1 MHAQDRFWEMD
12 FRRHVT
18 AGRVAELFGESQ
30 VATDAF
36 IRTLDWRG
44 IAEQEYAL
52 LDEVSRAYYDA
63 YAEGVNAYLGQ
74 RDGADLSLEYA
85 VLGLQNPGYTPEP
98 WTPVDSIA
106 WLKAM
111 AWDLR
116 SNLGRR
122 DRSRPARRGAAA
134 RGGRPPASRVRVR
147 VRCRRSSRG
156 RRRAPPPR
164 RLAADVAPSADDAG
178 TAASDLAI
186 AAAVAAPLASLSAL
200 LDDVPELLGPEG
212 GDLGSNSWVVS
223 GALTESGL
231 PAARERPAP
240 RPGDA
245 VHLGAD
251 GAALRRAPRR
261 LRLRRRRLH
270 VLGAAGRHH
279 RPQRAHRL
287 GVHEPRSRRR
297 GPLPRARRRRHVRAR
312 RRHGP
317 AHPARGDHRGRRR
330 RPGDHHGA
338 LDRPRADR
346 HRHRVGLRRR
356 SPTSTPRHPANP
368 TASTAVSLQWTA
380 LDAGHHAAG
389 RLRPEPRAGLER
401 LPGGRVAVRRARP
414 EPHLRRRRRQHRLPG
429 ARHRSPCVRPAT
441 ARCRCRAGRA
451 PTGGR
456 APSRSTSCRRCSTPP
471 AATSSRR
478 TTR

>member
-1 MHAQDRFWEMD
+1 MGTDAPRTRRHRGLIFLTALLITVLVLGIAAAGFGWWTVQRSFPTTSGRIDVPGLTATVTVYRDDAGIPQLVAETDHDLFFAQGYVHAQDRFWEMD

-116 SNLGRR
+116 SNLVDEIDRALLAAALPPEEVARLHPGFAFGSMPTIIEGAPAAARRRTRRRRRRAAGGRR
-122 DRSRPARRGAAA
+122 RHRGIRPRDRRGRRGAAGLA
-134 RGGRPPASRVRVR
+134 QRPP
-147 VRCRRSSRG
+147 RRRARDARPRG
-156 RRRAPPPR
+156 RRPGLQLVGRVR
-164 RLAADVAPSADDAG
+164 RPHRV
-178 TAASDLAI
+178 
-186 AAAVAAPLASLSAL
+186 
-200 LDDVPELLGPEG
+200 GP
-212 GDLGSNSWVVS
+212 
-223 GALTESGL
+223 A
-231 PAARERPAP
+231 AARERPAP
-240 RPGDA
+240 RPGHA

-251 GAALRRAPRR
+251 GAALRGAPRR

-270 VLGAAGRHH
+270 VLGTAGRHH
-279 RPQRAHRL
+279 RPQRAHRV

-317 AHPARGDHRGRRR
+317 PHRARGDHRGRGRR
-330 RPGDHHGA
+330 SGDRHGA
-338 LDRPRADR
+338 LDRPRAAR
-346 HRHRVGLRRR
+346 HRRRFGLRLRRR
-356 SPTSTPRHPANP
+356 
-368 TASTAVSLQWTA
+368 
-380 LDAGHHAAG
+380 
-389 RLRPEPRAGLER
+389 
-401 LPGGRVAVRRARP
+401 
-414 EPHLRRRRRQHRLPG
+414 
-429 ARHRSPCVRPAT
+429 
-441 ARCRCRAGRA
+441 
-451 PTGGR
+451 
-456 APSRSTSCRRCSTPP
+456 
-471 AATSSRR
+471 
-478 TTR
+478 